1 MTHPR
6 QEIRAAA
13 VAAVTGL
20 TTTGSNVYTSQVYP
34 MEDSNLPALRVY
46 TRSDARGAEGREYV
60 TVGAGWGGYAR
71 SVELVIEAVVKTTTT
86 YDNTLDTICEEVET
100 ALESKSAWTGVS
112 GEVVG
117 VHYQETQIELSDEAE
132 VRQAMATIRYSVSY
146 YPSS

>member
-6 QEIRAAA
+6 QEIRVAA

-34 MEDSNLPALRVY
+34 LEDSNLPALRVY
-46 TRSDARGAEGREYV
+46 TRSDSRGAEGREYV
-60 TVGAGWGGYAR
+60 TVGTGWGGYAR
-71 SVELVIEAVVKTTTT
+71 SVELIVEAVVKTTTT

-100 ALESKSAWTGVS
+100 ALEAKSAWTGVS

-117 VHYQETQIELSDEAE
+117 IHYQDTQIELSDEAE

-146 YPSS
+146 FPSS